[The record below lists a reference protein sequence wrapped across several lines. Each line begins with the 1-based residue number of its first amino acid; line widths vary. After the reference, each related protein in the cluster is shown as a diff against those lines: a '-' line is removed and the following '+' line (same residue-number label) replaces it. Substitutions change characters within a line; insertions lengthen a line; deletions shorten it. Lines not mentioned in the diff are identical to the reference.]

1 MKVLEHLRYTEEHE
15 WIAVEGDIATVGIT
29 DYAQSELGDIVYI
42 EFPEAGRLVDQMDSF
57 GSVEAVKAVEEL
69 YAPVSGEVVEVNP
82 MLEGNFQLI
91 NQDPYGDG
99 WLIKIKMSDPGELDT
114 LLTAA
119 QYKSKID

>member
-1 MKVLEHLRYTEEHE
+1 MKVLENLRYTEEHE
-15 WIAVEGDIATVGIT
+15 WVAVDGDIATVGIT
-29 DYAQSELGDIVYI
+29 DFAQSELGDIVYI
-42 EFPEAGRLVDQMDSF
+42 EFPETGRLVNQMDSF

-69 YAPVSGEVVEVNP
+69 YAPVSGEVVEVNS

-91 NQDPYGDG
+91 NQDAYGDG

>member
-15 WIAVEGDIATVGIT
+15 WIAVDGDIATVGIT
-29 DYAQSELGDIVYI
+29 DDAQSELGDIVYI